1 MNDSARATSV
11 APVAPGIDG
20 RGLAAAISAFLIWG
34 LLPLYLKLLQAVP
47 VLQLTAHRVVWGCLF
62 GFVLLAMRG
71 EVDQVRSALSNP
83 QTRWRLCLSAVL
95 IAINWLV
102 FMWAIDQHR
111 VVEVSLG
118 YFINPLLNVLLGVVV
133 FRERLNHAQ
142 WLAVTLAAAGVV
154 YLGWIGGHPPWLALA
169 IAASFGSYGLVRKV
183 VKVDALPGFA
193 GETLLLLPV
202 GLGYLVWCEV
212 AGQGAMGH
220 IGWGLNAL
228 ILLSGPLTAIPL
240 VLFAVG
246 ARRIPLSTVGLLQYM
261 APTMQLLSA
270 VLVFHE
276 PFSGPRVI
284 GFVMIWSALA
294 IYAIDGLLAS
304 RRGTGS
310 G

>member
-304 RRGTGS
+304 RRGTGN